1 MDKRYQVFVSS
12 TFADLQE
19 ERQQVMQA
27 LMEMDCIPAGMEIF
41 PAVDEEQWQFI
52 KRIIDDCDYY
62 LLIVGGR
69 YGTTDEDGVSYTE
82 KEFDYA
88 VASGLKVIALLHQ
101 DPSTIQA
108 GKTDQ
113 NTELAAQLIAFREK
127 ISENRLVKFWNT
139 PDQLPGLVALSLS
152 KTIKTYPAIGWVRA
166 NAIASQ
172 DILLQ
177 LNDLQKENSSLKSKL
192 VEMQGSQTLDIPDMA
207 ELDDVFEIKGTR
219 KQQSQGHDYEWSYD
233 ISWADIFALIS
244 PHLIE
249 HPNDSSVKLQ
259 IKTSVFDL
267 TGKYSYSKT
276 LDDQCFQT
284 IKIQLTAMG
293 LVNVKYSKTTKG
305 GMGLFW
311 SLTNQGEH
319 LMMQLR
325 TVKKNA

>member
-41 PAVDEEQWQFI
+41 PAADEEQWQFI

-88 VASGLKVIALLHQ
+88 VDSGLRVIALLHQ

-127 ISENRLVKFWNT
+127 VSENRLVKFWNT

-166 NAIASQ
+166 DAIASQ
-172 DILLQ
+172 DILVQ
-177 LNDLQKENSSLKSKL
+177 LNDLRKENSGLKNQLAEVQRSHP
-192 VEMQGSQTLDIPDMA
+192 LDIPDMA
-207 ELDDVFEIKGTR
+207 ELGDSFEIKGTFQR
-219 KQQSQGHDYEWSYD
+219 ESHGQKYAWNQN
-233 ISWADIFALIS
+233 ISWSDIFALIS
-244 PHLIE
+244 PYLIE

-259 IKTSVFDL
+259 LKSSVFDL
-267 TGKYSYSKT
+267 TGKLAWSKT

-284 IKIQLTAMG
+284 MKIQLTAMG
-293 LVNVKYSKTTKG
+293 LVRVQYSKTTKG

-311 SLTNQGEH
+311 SLTDQGEH
-319 LMMQLR
+319 LMMRLR
-325 TVKKNA
+325 TAKKSA